1 MVDLFNE
8 NTLFVLFFAMVAIY
22 NYSALK
28 EYQRMAIIY
37 ISIYALAALFFL
49 NLFTRPRRFGKTLN
63 SLRVFLKLEQIERC
77 LMVSIFPG
85 TKSCVRNIWESTLL
99 FSCRSKELTAYPL
112 KPQNTV

>member
-1 MVDLFNE
+1 MACTMVDLFNE

-49 NLFTRPRRFGKTLN
+49 NLFYQTTPIWKN
-63 SLRVFLKLEQIERC
+63 LK
-77 LMVSIFPG
+77 
-85 TKSCVRNIWESTLL
+85 
-99 FSCRSKELTAYPL
+99 
-112 KPQNTV
+112 

>member
-49 NLFTRPRRFGKTLN
+49 NLVQNAENKN
-63 SLRVFLKLEQIERC
+63 AKKSKRC
-77 LMVSIFPG
+77 KVVVKNL
-85 TKSCVRNIWESTLL
+85 
-99 FSCRSKELTAYPL
+99 
-112 KPQNTV
+112 

>member
-63 SLRVFLKLEQIERC
+63 SLRVFLKLEQIR
-77 LMVSIFPG
+77 LYLIIFIFQ
-85 TKSCVRNIWESTLL
+85 KEKIFAKNIWESSRLY
-99 FSCRSKELTAYPL
+99 F
-112 KPQNTV
+112 

>member
-37 ISIYALAALFFL
+37 ISIYALAALFF
-49 NLFTRPRRFGKTLN
+49 
-63 SLRVFLKLEQIERC
+63 
-77 LMVSIFPG
+77 
-85 TKSCVRNIWESTLL
+85 
-99 FSCRSKELTAYPL
+99 
-112 KPQNTV
+112 

>member
-37 ISIYALAALFFL
+37 ISILCISCLILFESFYQTTPIWK
-49 NLFTRPRRFGKTLN
+49 NLK
-63 SLRVFLKLEQIERC
+63 
-77 LMVSIFPG
+77 
-85 TKSCVRNIWESTLL
+85 
-99 FSCRSKELTAYPL
+99 
-112 KPQNTV
+112 

>member
-1 MVDLFNE
+1 MACTMVDLFNE
-8 NTLFVLFFAMVAIY
+8 NTLFVFFFAMVAIY

-63 SLRVFLKLEQIERC
+63 MSMLKCFFEIGTDVTSLYFGEKR
-77 LMVSIFPG
+77 
-85 TKSCVRNIWESTLL
+85 
-99 FSCRSKELTAYPL
+99 
-112 KPQNTV
+112 TV

>member
-37 ISIYALAALFFL
+37 IILFESFYQTTPIWK
-49 NLFTRPRRFGKTLN
+49 NLK
-63 SLRVFLKLEQIERC
+63 
-77 LMVSIFPG
+77 
-85 TKSCVRNIWESTLL
+85 
-99 FSCRSKELTAYPL
+99 
-112 KPQNTV
+112 

>member
-22 NYSALK
+22 NYSDLK

-85 TKSCVRNIWESTLL
+85 TKSCVRNIWESTPL
-99 FSCRSKELTAYPL
+99 FSCHSKELTA
-112 KPQNTV
+112 

>member
-37 ISIYALAALFFL
+37 ISTI
-49 NLFTRPRRFGKTLN
+49 N
-63 SLRVFLKLEQIERC
+63 EQIQ
-77 LMVSIFPG
+77 
-85 TKSCVRNIWESTLL
+85 NIAQKKDTL
-99 FSCRSKELTAYPL
+99 CRRMY
-112 KPQNTV
+112 N

>member
-85 TKSCVRNIWESTLL
+85 YACLQPADII
-99 FSCRSKELTAYPL
+99 TAVMPAL
-112 KPQNTV
+112 WSEGHDSD